1 MREGECFMLGGMIMA
16 KIEMTA
22 QNKVV
27 QVASTLAIENMYIS
41 ERFRDELLLVA
52 QNKKSSKD
60 VLAELDRKYA
70 R

>member
-1 MREGECFMLGGMIMA
+1 MA

-22 QNKVV
+22 KNKVV
-27 QVASTLAIENMYIS
+27 QVAATLAIENMYIS
-41 ERFRDELLLVA
+41 EWFRDELLLVA